1 MKFYLTTKIFSRA
14 YIKEREEEEEEEKR
28 REKEGGN
35 LALALKIAFVR
46 GKTEESR
53 LEVRSPI

>member
-1 MKFYLTTKIFSRA
+1 MANKIMKWERK
-14 YIKEREEEEEEEKR
+14 KEREEEEEEEKR